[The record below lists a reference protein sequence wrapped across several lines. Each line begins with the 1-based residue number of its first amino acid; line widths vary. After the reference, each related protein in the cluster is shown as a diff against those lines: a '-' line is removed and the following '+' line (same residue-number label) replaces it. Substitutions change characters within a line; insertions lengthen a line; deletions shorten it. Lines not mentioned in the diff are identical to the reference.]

1 MKYLIGIILL
11 TMAISAAILYYAE
24 SKYEYIC
31 NDFEIIEI
39 VSAKHRNV
47 KIKLSN
53 NEIIDI
59 YQPSVLLKKGD
70 LYQYCLMIE
79 I

>member
-1 MKYLIGIILL
+1 MRIIIGITFLVV
-11 TMAISAAILYYAE
+11 AIAASLIYYKEGNYE
-24 SKYEYIC
+24 SIC
-31 NDFEIIEI
+31 NDYEIIEI

-47 KIKLSN
+47 QIKLSN

-59 YQPSVLLKKGD
+59 YQPSVALKKGD
-70 LYQYCLMIE
+70 IYQHFLTVE